1 MTINRFFYYL
11 ALFFFLMMLVIP
23 TIHQFERG
31 LLLVFL
37 LMGLFIHLLIYKNW
51 RVNNGLAFVGLLC
64 LLTSVFFIFMG
75 VVNGN
80 HAVLIIVPVYVVWP
94 MFFLFVAGAFN
105 HPRYW
110 DGFFKT
116 IIVGSIAVSIL
127 GFLAAAEALGYL
139 DFGLLAFLGEGTRMA
154 VSQGNVGFT
163 TPSLATLIYALPFL
177 LAIIMLPKEV
187 IHLKTW
193 WLIFV
198 WIGFLST
205 IIIMVM
211 SGRRAFWL
219 SAALSPFIIIIISIL
234 CRVKVN
240 LKNNFIG
247 LGLILLLVIG
257 TLVFLDVTFDDI
269 WTDFVSG
276 FDFSN
281 YKKEDVFTRKLQ
293 FDALLHGWMN
303 SPIIGAG
310 HGAGAIEF
318 IRNPEAPFD
327 YELSYMSLLF
337 HTGLLGFLIYSSSV
351 IWLFFRS
358 VKLVRKLPCAAEMLI
373 PTLTGLACFLIANT
387 SNPYLEKFDYLWT
400 LFLPVAILNAYLMN
414 TNSLKISSP

>member
-64 LLTSVFFIFMG
+64 LVISIFAMFIG
-75 VVNGN
+75 AVNGS
-80 HAVLIIVPVYVVWP
+80 ATLLIIAPVYIVWP
-94 MFFLFVAGAFN
+94 MFFLFLIGAFN

-110 DGFFKT
+110 DGFLKT
-116 IIVGSIAVSIL
+116 IIIGSIAASFL
-127 GFLAAAEALGYL
+127 GLFAAAESLGYL
-139 DFGLLAFLGEGTRMA
+139 NFGLLAFLGEGTRMA
-154 VSQGNVGFT
+154 VSEGNIGFS
-163 TPSLATLIYALPFL
+163 TPNLATLIYALPLL

-193 WLIFV
+193 WLILV
-198 WIGFLST
+198 WIAFLSAA
-205 IIIMVM
+205 IIMVM

-219 SAALSPFIIIIISIL
+219 SAALSPFFVVLISKL
-234 CRVKVN
+234 CRVKIK
-240 LKNNFIG
+240 LKNSYIVLG
-247 LGLILLLVIG
+247 LGLLLVMG
-257 TLVFLDVTFDDI
+257 TLIFLDVTFDDI
-269 WTDFVSG
+269 WTDFVKG

-281 YKKEDVFTRKLQ
+281 ANKKDVYFRKLQ

-310 HGAGAIEF
+310 HGLGANEF
-318 IRNPEAPFD
+318 IRVPEAPFD

-337 HTGLLGFLIYSSSV
+337 HTGLLGFLIYSGSV

-358 VKLVRKLPCAAEMLI
+358 IKLVRELPCAAGMLI
-373 PTLTGLACFLIANT
+373 PTLTGLICFLIANT

-400 LFLPVAILNAYLMN
+400 LFLPVAILNAYLIN
-414 TNSLKISSP
+414 TNSLKISPP